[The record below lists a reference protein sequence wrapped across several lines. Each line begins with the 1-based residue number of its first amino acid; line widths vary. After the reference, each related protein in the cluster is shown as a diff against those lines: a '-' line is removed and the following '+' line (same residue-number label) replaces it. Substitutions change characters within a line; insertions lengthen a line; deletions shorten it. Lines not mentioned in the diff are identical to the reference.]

1 MPIRNGAQP
10 AGAVRTIG
18 TAHHVCQI
26 FDCFTVERSA
36 LSLTQIADEVGLRK
50 SSVYRLLQTL
60 VLDDYLAFDPH
71 SRHYRLGRKVG
82 LLVTAYR
89 SKNSLSA
96 IAQPFLEQ
104 IRDATRETSALQVRD
119 GEVRYCIAEL
129 PSPEPIKMIL
139 GENVSYSAKNGASGH
154 ILRAFAADWSRQRDR
169 AALKA
174 VRAARY
180 AVSFGEIIPGALAIY
195 VPVCDASG
203 LAVAALGIHGPG
215 FRISQ
220 GAIGGI
226 VSRLSGAADE
236 IAARLGPE

>member
-1 MPIRNGAQP
+1 MPTRNVPQRTGQT
-10 AGAVRTIG
+10 RTIG

-26 FDCFTVERSA
+26 FDCFTAERSA
-36 LSLTQIADEVGLRK
+36 LSLTEIAAEIGLRK

-71 SRHYRLGRKVG
+71 TRRYRPGRKVG

-89 SKNSLSA
+89 SKNSLSS
-96 IAQPFLEQ
+96 IAYPFLEQ
-104 IRDATRETSALQVRD
+104 IREAIRETSALQVRD
-119 GEVRYCIAEL
+119 GDVRYCIAEL
-129 PSPEPIKMIL
+129 ASPELIKMIL

-154 ILRAFAADWSRQRDR
+154 VLRAFSHEWSRQRDR

-203 LAVAALGIHGPG
+203 VAVAALGIHGPG
-215 FRISQ
+215 FRIAK

-226 VSRLSGAADE
+226 VSRLAGAADE
-236 IAARLGPE
+236 ISARLAPE